1 MQAFA
6 QNQTPPATGPQPERD
21 IDFMGAVKFVFT
33 LERPWNTILLA
44 TVTLLIPVIGQFVM
58 YGWHSEIMQRLER
71 KHPRPIPDFNFSDLM
86 HYLSRGL
93 AAFAVQLIASLPI
106 SIFVGVLF
114 GIGGAVGAIISAGA
128 SASPDEQAMVMLA
141 VFGVVG
147 LVTLLVAPL
156 LGIIVSAA
164 VTRAEM
170 TENIGES
177 LSFRPL
183 LAYVKRMWLTIF
195 GATFAMSLIGMV
207 GSIAG
212 LMCCYFGV
220 FPVAIILGVAMVHI
234 RHQIYQKYLARG
246 GDPIALKPAV
256 ALPSE
261 LAAQQ
266 AQYPYQ
272 R

>member
-6 QNQTPPATGPQPERD
+6 QTQNPPATGPQPERD
-21 IDFMGAVKFVFT
+21 LDFMGALKFVFT

-44 TVTLLIPVIGQFVM
+44 TVTLFIPVVGQIVLN
-58 YGWHSEIMQRLER
+58 GWHSEIMQRLAR

-86 HYLSRGL
+86 HYLSRGV
-93 AAFAVQLIASLPI
+93 AAFAVQILASLPI
-106 SIFVGVLF
+106 SIILGLLF
-114 GIGGAVGAIISAGA
+114 GVGGVVGAILSAGLGA
-128 SASPDEQAMVMLA
+128 SADEQSMVMVA

-147 LVTLLVAPL
+147 LLTLLAAPL
-156 LGIIVSAA
+156 LGVIVSAA

-170 TENIGES
+170 TENIGDS

-183 LAYVKRMWLTIF
+183 LAYLKRMWLPML

-220 FPVAIILGVAMVHI
+220 FPVAIVLGVAMVHL
-234 RHQIYQKYLARG
+234 RHQIYQKHLARG
-246 GDPIALKPAV
+246 GEPIAMKPAV

-261 LAAQQ
+261 LAAQP